1 MKIALIK
8 PGMGDIISGYDIV
21 DGSMEPLQLAIIA
34 GLIKIPD
41 EVCLYDDRL
50 EKIPFDENISL
61 AAITVDSFSARRAY
75 EIASEYRKRNV
86 KVILGGV
93 HVSLLPGEGVEYADA
108 VVIGDVEPIWDQI
121 MKDFKTGKLQ
131 KTYQAPFGHPQEGCF
146 PDRTIFKGKKYL
158 PVSLIQFSRGCE
170 FNCSFCSVT
179 KFFHHSHAC
188 RKIEDVLYEI
198 EKDKLKTI
206 LFVDDNMVFNIKD
219 LKAFL
224 TELIPLKVKWASQTS
239 INMVND
245 KQLLKLMAD
254 SGCVGNLVGFE
265 SININTLRWFHKS
278 PNLRNFNSYREEMEI
293 LRDYGFLTWAS
304 FMIGNDFDTIE
315 TIEKTVEFAIK
326 NKFTFA
332 FFHILMPY
340 PGTAIYQQFKDEDRL
355 LYDGHWWNHPDY
367 RYNQATF
374 KPRLISPKQLSEATV
389 KANLDFYSFSSIARR
404 LFDTKTNIRNFV
416 NFFVYARLNYIMRVT
431 TMI

>member
-34 GLIKIPD
+34 GLIKPPD
-41 EVCLYDDRL
+41 KVCMYDDRL
-50 EKIPFDENISL
+50 EIIPFDENISL

-86 KVILGGV
+86 KVILGGL
-93 HVSLLPGEGVEYADA
+93 HVSLLPGEALEYADA
-108 VVIGDVEPIWDQI
+108 VVIGDVEPVWDQI
-121 MKDFKTGKLQ
+121 MKDLKTDKLQ
-131 KTYQAPFGHPQEGCF
+131 KTYQVPFGHPQEGCF

-158 PVSLIQFSRGCE
+158 PVSLIQFSRGCGN
-170 FNCSFCSVT
+170 NCSFCSVT
-179 KFFHHSHAC
+179 QFFHHSHAC

-198 EKDKLKTI
+198 ERDKLKTI
-206 LFVDDNMVFNIKD
+206 LFVDDNMVFNIND

-224 TELIPLKVKWASQTS
+224 TELIPLKVRWASQSS

-265 SININTLRWFHKS
+265 SINVNTLEWFHKS
-278 PNLRNFNSYREEMEI
+278 PNLRNFNSYKEEMEI
-293 LRDYGFLTWAS
+293 LRDYGFLTWGS
-304 FMIGNDFDTIE
+304 FMIGNDFDTLE
-315 TIEKTVEFAIK
+315 TIEETVEFAIK

-340 PGTAIYQQFKDEDRL
+340 PGTAIYQQFKDEGRL
-355 LYDGHWWNHPDY
+355 LYEWHWWNHPDY

-374 KPRLISPKQLSEATV
+374 KPRLISPEQLSKATV
-389 KANLDFYSFSSIARR
+389 KANLDFYSYSSIARR
-404 LFDTKTNIRNFV
+404 MFDIKTNMRNFV
-416 NFFVYARLNYIMRVT
+416 NFFVYARLNYILRVT
-431 TMI
+431 TRI

>member
-1 MKIALIK
+1 MRIALIK
-8 PGMGDIISGYDIV
+8 PGMGDLIEGYDIAG
-21 DGSMEPLQLAIIA
+21 GSMEPLQLAIIA
-34 GLIKIPD
+34 ALIKPPD
-41 EVCLYDDRL
+41 EVCMYDDRL
-50 EKIPFDENISL
+50 ETIPFEENISF

-86 KVILGGV
+86 KVILGGL
-93 HVSLLPGEGVEYADA
+93 HASLLPNEAVEYADA
-108 VVIGDVEPIWDQI
+108 VVIGDVEPVWDQI
-121 MKDFKTGKLQ
+121 MKDFKNGQLQ
-131 KTYQAPFGHPQEGCF
+131 KTYKTPFGHPQKDCF
-146 PDRTIFKGKKYL
+146 PDRTIFKGKRYL

-170 FNCSFCSVT
+170 FNCSFCSVS
-179 KFFHHSHAC
+179 KFFNHTHTC

-198 EKDKLKTI
+198 ERDNLKII
-206 LFVDDNMVFNIKD
+206 LFVDDNMIYNAD
-219 LKAFL
+219 ELKTFL
-224 TELIPLKVKWASQTS
+224 KELIPLKVKWASQSS

-265 SININTLRWFHKS
+265 SIDINTLRWFHKA
-278 PNLRNFNSYREEMEI
+278 PNLRNFNSYKEEMEI

-332 FFHILMPY
+332 FFHVLMPY
-340 PGTAIYQQFKDEDRL
+340 PGTAVYNQFREQGRL
-355 LYDGHWWNHPDY
+355 LYDGRWWNHPDY

-374 KPRLISPKQLSEATV
+374 KPRLISPEQLSEATV
-389 KANLDFYSFSSIARR
+389 KANLDFYSYSSIASRI
-404 LFDTKTNIRNFV
+404 FDIKTNMRNFI
-416 NFFVYARLNYIMRVT
+416 NFFVYLRLNYIMRVT